1 MAAPSSFSK
10 DRNKGCWVEF
20 LRQHPD
26 KIICH
31 RDVSEKCSVPVRL
44 LSPIFTEFVRDL
56 DNIAVCSQDCAF
68 VDILTDSMC
77 GAFDDENGR
86 RLKFVELF
94 QLYTGLNL
102 IVVKYAKSETDGSL
116 IFANGALYCNLE
128 VKVEKG
134 SGGGDPYMQC
144 IAYYIKS
151 LPKDAVFTQYPCF
164 LLELCGTAFSV
175 SGIVNTDTQII
186 CDPLSPTYQLLC
198 NQDFVI
204 AGNIARLFSSLRKSL
219 GILRVIEFLRASPF
233 PYLSSFHELGSN
245 SEFNVEYRQRMKGL
259 LFCAKVVD
267 SEAEVIVKFC
277 SRYNAD
283 VHLYCHSMGFAP
295 RLISME
301 YLGSYFVVVM
311 EKLALRALEPDD
323 DAKYGIRDQISV
335 VVQKLKEKLYVHGDM
350 RTTNVLFDTLANRVV
365 LVDFDWAGID
375 GTAVYPPFMNP
386 DINWPEGASTGQP
399 IRHEHDLYWLN
410 ALFR

>member
-1 MAAPSSFSK
+1 
-10 DRNKGCWVEF
+10 
-20 LRQHPD
+20 
-26 KIICH
+26 
-31 RDVSEKCSVPVRL
+31 
-44 LSPIFTEFVRDL
+44 
-56 DNIAVCSQDCAF
+56 
-68 VDILTDSMC
+68 
-77 GAFDDENGR
+77 
-86 RLKFVELF
+86 
-94 QLYTGLNL
+94 
-102 IVVKYAKSETDGSL
+102 
-116 IFANGALYCNLE
+116 
-128 VKVEKG
+128 
-134 SGGGDPYMQC
+134 
-144 IAYYIKS
+144 
-151 LPKDAVFTQYPCF
+151 
-164 LLELCGTAFSV
+164 
-175 SGIVNTDTQII
+175 
-186 CDPLSPTYQLLC
+186 
-198 NQDFVI
+198 
-204 AGNIARLFSSLRKSL
+204 
-219 GILRVIEFLRASPF
+219 
-233 PYLSSFHELGSN
+233 
-245 SEFNVEYRQRMKGL
+245 MKGL